1 MEDGG
6 EAVEGGQYVL
16 LELER
21 CVPVVPGAV
30 LIGSRLLL
38 AQSGAFHVTF
48 CISTLSNDSFLN
60 SYSMHTQNNHYY
72 TTLCKHVPRRPCLT
86 CHRM

>member
-38 AQSGAFHVTF
+38 APSGALYVTF
-48 CISTLSNDSFLN
+48 CIFTLSNDRFLN
-60 SYSMHTQNNHYY
+60 SYSMHAHTEQSLLYNF
-72 TTLCKHVPRRPCLT
+72 V
-86 CHRM
+86 